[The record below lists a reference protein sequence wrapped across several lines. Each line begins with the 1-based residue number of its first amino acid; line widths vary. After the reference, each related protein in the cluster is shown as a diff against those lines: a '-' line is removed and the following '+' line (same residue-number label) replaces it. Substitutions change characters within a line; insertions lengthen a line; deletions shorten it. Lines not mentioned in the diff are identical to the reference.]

1 MSLYYG
7 LKHVK
12 ILKSSLTSMKN
23 IMSQEPSKLW
33 ILQLLTALSAGL
45 TSFLSLD
52 SKSRKWIQSIENER
66 QKQLAEGLA
75 IHPASFCQGLIIY
88 IFAHFSLL
96 IKMIQLKKSNF

>member
-1 MSLYYG
+1 
-7 LKHVK
+7 
-12 ILKSSLTSMKN
+12 
-23 IMSQEPSKLW
+23 MSQEPSKLW

-96 IKMIQLKKSNF
+96 RTMIQLKKSDFKKLYSI